1 MKRFLL
7 IYDSD
12 YYKIVEDD
20 CLFLFSNDLKPLVI
34 IELTDELIS
43 AIIGD
48 KDE

>member
-1 MKRFLL
+1 MKRYLL

-20 CLFLFSNDLKPLVI
+20 YLVFFSKDLKPLII

>member
-1 MKRFLL
+1 MKRYLL

-20 CLFLFSNDLKPLVI
+20 CLVFFSNDLKPLVI

-43 AIIGD
+43 AIIGG
-48 KDE
+48 KE

>member
-20 CLFLFSNDLKPLVI
+20 CLVFFSKDLKPLII